1 MEKKKSVA
9 ILKRR
14 GATVPPQKMYIVNTK
29 LAKEEEEKH
38 LQLRP
43 VLLLLLLLFLLLLLL
58 LLGLLS
64 KLLHRIPRHVPHRPH
79 LHPILSRIRATRL
92 PYRISR
98 RNALTN
104 NCSAI
109 QPKRITPRH
118 FLL

>member
-38 LQLRP
+38 LQLRS
-43 VLLLLLLLFLLLLLL
+43 VLLLLLLFLLLLLL

-79 LHPILSRIRATRL
+79 LHSILSRIRATRL

-118 FLL
+118 FRL

>member
-29 LAKEEEEKH
+29 LAKEEEEETH

-43 VLLLLLLLFLLLLLL
+43 VLLLLLLFLLLLF